1 MTRCEKMKN
10 RIESPLVSIVMPV
23 YNRERY
29 VEESIRSALH
39 QTYRNI
45 EIIVVNDGSTDNSLQ
60 IIENLQRQDN
70 RVICISKSNQGLPLA
85 RKTGIEKASGKYIQH
100 LDADDTLIN
109 DAIER
114 LVDRAEETNAD
125 IISAPFFFCYPDKE
139 PVLSANIP
147 FTEITNVAYYR
158 AILDEKAYWSVWSNF
173 QKRSLYQYPIETVAA
188 ISLGEDAIL
197 MTQLIFYAN
206 KIVSVTDP
214 ILNYNRHEA
223 SMTYK
228 ISHSQY
234 LQFRAYR
241 NWIKNYLEK
250 IGLKQ
255 TFEKDLM
262 KMHMQSTFDG
272 ISWGYFDHT
281 REDMKKLGK
290 TFALHPDLK
299 STLTRRQRKIF
310 ASYKISAILGY
321 LRLKYYRWKK
331 KL

>member
-1 MTRCEKMKN
+1 M
-10 RIESPLVSIVMPV
+10 ESPLVSIIIPV
-23 YNRERY
+23 YNSEKY

-45 EIIVVNDGSTDNSLQ
+45 EIIIVNDGSTDNSPQ

-70 RVICISKSNQGLPLA
+70 RIICISKSNQGLPLA

-125 IISAPFFFCYPDKE
+125 IVSAPFFFCYPDKE
-139 PVLSANIP
+139 PILSANIP
-147 FTEITNVAYYR
+147 FIEFTGIAYYR

-173 QKRSLYQYPIETVAA
+173 QKRSLFQHPIETVAD

-206 KIVSVTDP
+206 KIVSEAAP
-214 ILNYNRHEA
+214 ILNYNRYEN

-234 LQFRAYR
+234 TQFRACR
-241 NWIKNYLEK
+241 DWIKNYLEK

-255 TFEKDLM
+255 TLKKELT
-262 KMHMQSTFDG
+262 KMHLQSTFDG
-272 ISWGYFDHT
+272 ISWEYFDHT
-281 REDMKKLGK
+281 RQDMRKLEK
-290 TFALHPDLK
+290 SFALYPDLK

-310 ASYKISAILGY
+310 ASYKISPVLGY
-321 LRLKYYRWKK
+321 LRLKYYQWKK

>member
-1 MTRCEKMKN
+1 MKS
-10 RIESPLVSIVMPV
+10 RIESPLVSIIIPV
-23 YNRERY
+23 YNCEKH
-29 VEESIRSALH
+29 VEEAILSALH

-45 EIIVVNDGSTDNSLQ
+45 EIIVVNDGSTDNSLR
-60 IIENLQRQDN
+60 IIENLQRQEN
-70 RVICISKSNQGLPLA
+70 RIICINTPNQGPDSA
-85 RKTGIEKASGKYIQH
+85 RKTGIEKASGKYIQF
-100 LDADDTLIN
+100 LDADDTLIS

-114 LVDRAEETNAD
+114 LTDRAEETDAD
-125 IISAPFFFCYPDKE
+125 IVFAPFFFCYSDKE

-147 FTEITNVAYYR
+147 STEITNVAYYR
-158 AILDEKAYWSVWSNF
+158 AILNEKAYWSVWSNF
-173 QKRSLYQYPIETVAA
+173 QKRSLYQNPIETVAA

-234 LQFRAYR
+234 LQFRTYR

-255 TFEKDLM
+255 TFEKELM
-262 KMHMQSTFDG
+262 QMHLQSTFDG
-272 ISWGYFDHT
+272 ISWGYFDYT
-281 REDMKKLGK
+281 RQDMRKLSK
-290 TFALHPDLK
+290 IFAVYPDLK
-299 STLTRRQRKIF
+299 STLTRKQRKIF
-310 ASYKISAILGY
+310 ASYKISPVLGT
-321 LRLKYYRWKK
+321 LRLKYYQWKK
-331 KL
+331 NIKQ